1 MHIVGCFLLPN
12 EPAYEIHCSMQRLS
26 DTHIRIPF
34 LQLTGLIYI
43 GKTPEERAHLLET
56 TPLFAN
62 IHLETAGSGQT
73 AVPSNLDTDLHFT
86 CFVEAPEAEFRDRA
100 KHATDPAKKDED
112 PENAEG
118 SGTRLIE
125 LDGTRGGPIDRG
137 ECKNFMLVVF
147 LFYSVFY
154 MTDSNMFFRMSRR
167 W

>member
-1 MHIVGCFLLPN
+1 
-12 EPAYEIHCSMQRLS
+12 MQRLS
-26 DTHIRIPF
+26 NAHVRSAF
-34 LQLTGLIYI
+34 MQLTRFIYI

-86 CFVEAPEAEFRDRA
+86 CFVEAPEAEFRERA
-100 KHATDPAKKDED
+100 KHATDPAKKDKV
-112 PENAEG
+112 PVNAEG

-137 ECKNFMLVVF
+137 ECKNFLVVC
-147 LFYSVFY
+147 Y
-154 MTDSNMFFRMSRR
+154 FRVRCRM
-167 W
+167 